1 MKKIIICLLVGILI
15 GGAVIYLVMHKSPT
29 PKIEPAVKNSFSEV
43 TSKLD
48 QGGNLYLYYSTERVV
63 KSIEEFAKKLRK
75 IIELQVFKPNIEN
88 NDALKIF
95 DFVFKMFK
103 NSGLTEISGIGIS
116 SIKIEKNLNNSK
128 IIVHHYKKNGN
139 GLIWRIMEEKPQELK
154 ELKLLPADTVMA
166 GFINL
171 RLNYLWNWIKTE
183 IENSDL
189 QNVKKSINSVEPALQ
204 KQGIDLKKLL
214 DSLKGKIGYILTFD
228 REKKLSIPIGKTPIN
243 IPEPGIAI
251 VFSVKDDT
259 IFNFI
264 KTKLHL
270 EQKSE
275 KKGIKKLI
283 IPVPP
288 IPIPVKPEIV
298 QKDDILIL
306 ASHTKVVDAMLS
318 ANEKGNGLTSTEEF
332 KKIATNIPNKG
343 NGFRFVS
350 PRLFQ
355 LIWKIQQKAIDTY
368 KNVKTEDKI
377 AFNFFKSFQKNWY
390 FYGVLQNTEEGTIFT
405 FNHNSNIEYI
415 VILPAIASAGIMA
428 AIAIPNILK
437 SAHKSK
443 QKLYDKSTIPDLVL

>member
-1 MKKIIICLLVGILI
+1 MKKTIICLLVGVLI
-15 GGAVIYLVMHKSPT
+15 GGVVIYLVMRKPSAS
-29 PKIEPAVKNSFSEV
+29 KIEPAVKNSFFEV

-48 QGGNLYLYYSTERVV
+48 QGGNLYLYYSSERVV
-63 KSIEEFAKKLRK
+63 KSIEKFIGKLRK
-75 IIELQVFKPNIEN
+75 IIELQISKSNIEN

-103 NSGLTEISGIGIS
+103 NSGLTEISGIGLS
-116 SIKIEKNLNNSK
+116 SINIEKTLNHSK
-128 IIVHHYKKNGN
+128 IIVHHYKKNEN
-139 GLIWRIMEEKPQELK
+139 GLLWQLMGEKPQELK

-183 IENSDL
+183 VENSDL
-189 QNVKKSINSVEPALQ
+189 QNLKKSINSVEPALQ
-204 KQGIDLKKLL
+204 KQGIDFKKLL

-228 REKKLSIPIGKTPIN
+228 RENKFPIPIGKTPIN

-259 IFNFI
+259 IFNLI

-298 QKDDILIL
+298 QKDDILII
-306 ASHTKVVDAMLS
+306 ASHTKVVDAILS
-318 ANEKGNGLTSTEEF
+318 ANEKGNGLTSTAEF

-355 LIWKIQQKAIDTY
+355 LIWKIQQKAISTY
-368 KNVKTEDKI
+368 KKVKTEDKI

-390 FYGVLQNTEEGTIFT
+390 FYGVLQNTEEGTIST

-415 VILPAIASAGIMA
+415 VILPAIVSVGIVT
-428 AIAIPNILK
+428 AIAIPKIL
-437 SAHKSK
+437 KSK
-443 QKLYDKSTIPDLVL
+443 QKL

>member
-15 GGAVIYLVMHKSPT
+15 GGTVIYLVMHKSPT
-29 PKIEPAVKNSFSEV
+29 SKVEPAVKNSFSAV

-48 QGGNLYLYYSTERVV
+48 QGGNLYLYYSTERVA
-63 KSIEEFAKKLRK
+63 KSIEKFAGKLRK
-75 IIELQVFKPNIEN
+75 IIDLQISKSNIEN

-95 DFVFKMFK
+95 DFVLKMFK
-103 NSGLTEISGIGIS
+103 NSGLAEISGIGIS
-116 SIKIEKNLNNSK
+116 SIKMEKTLNHSK

-139 GLIWRIMEEKPQELK
+139 GLIWRLLMEERAQELK

-183 IENSDL
+183 VENSDL
-189 QNVKKSINSVEPALQ
+189 QNVKKSINSIEPALQ

-214 DSLKGKIGYILTFD
+214 DSLKGKMGYILTFD
-228 REKKLSIPIGKTPIN
+228 REKKLPIPIGKTPVN

-259 IFNFI
+259 IFNLI

-283 IPVPP
+283 IPLPP

-298 QKDDILIL
+298 QKDDILIM
-306 ASHTKVVDAMLS
+306 ASNTKVVDSILS
-318 ANEKGNGLTSTEEF
+318 ANEKGNGLTSYEEF
-332 KKIATNIPNKG
+332 KKIARNIPNKG
-343 NGFRFVS
+343 NSFRFVS

-355 LIWKIQQKAIDTY
+355 LIWKIQQKAIGTY
-368 KNVKTEDKI
+368 KKIKTEDKI
-377 AFNFFKSFQKNWY
+377 ALNFFKSFQKNWY
-390 FYGVLQNTEEGTIFT
+390 FYGVLQNTEEGTIST
-405 FNHNSNIEYI
+405 FNHNSDIEYL
-415 VILPAIASAGIMA
+415 VILPAITSVGIVA
-428 AIAIPNILK
+428 AIAIPKIL
-437 SAHKSK
+437 KSK
-443 QKLYDKSTIPDLVL
+443 QKLYDKSATSDLVL

>member
-1 MKKIIICLLVGILI
+1 MKKIIICVLVGILI
-15 GGAVIYLVMHKSPT
+15 GGVVIYFVMHKSST
-29 PKIEPAVKNSFSEV
+29 PKIEPVVKNSFSEV

-63 KSIEEFAKKLRK
+63 KSIEKFAGKLRK
-75 IIELQVFKPNIEN
+75 IIDLQVSKSNIKN

-95 DFVFKMFK
+95 DFVFKTLK

-116 SIKIEKNLNNSK
+116 SINMEKNLNHSK

-139 GLIWRIMEEKPQELK
+139 GLIWHLMEKKPQELK

-171 RLNYLWNWIKTE
+171 RLNNLWNWIKTE
-183 IENSDL
+183 VKNSDL
-189 QNVKKSINSVEPALQ
+189 QNVKKSINSIEPALQ

-214 DSLKGKIGYILTFD
+214 DSLKGKVGYVLTFD
-228 REKKLSIPIGKTPIN
+228 REKKLSIPIGKTPMN

-259 IFNFI
+259 IFNLI
-264 KTKLHL
+264 KAKLHL

-283 IPVPP
+283 IPLPP

-298 QKDDILIL
+298 QKDDILII

-318 ANEKGNGLTSTEEF
+318 ANKNGNGLTSYEEF
-332 KKIATNIPNKG
+332 KKIARNIPNKG
-343 NGFRFVS
+343 NSFRFVS

-355 LIWKIQQKAIDTY
+355 LIWKIQQKAIGTY
-368 KNVKTEDKI
+368 KKIKTEDKI
-377 AFNFFKSFQKNWY
+377 AFNFFKSFQKNLY
-390 FYGVLQNTEEGTIFT
+390 FYGVLQNTEEGTIST
-405 FNHNSNIEYI
+405 FNHNSNIEYLF
-415 VILPAIASAGIMA
+415 ILPAITSAGIVT
-428 AIAIPNILK
+428 AIAIPKIL
-437 SAHKSK
+437 KSK
-443 QKLYDKSTIPDLVL
+443 QKIIR

>member
-1 MKKIIICLLVGILI
+1 
-15 GGAVIYLVMHKSPT
+15 
-29 PKIEPAVKNSFSEV
+29 
-43 TSKLD
+43 
-48 QGGNLYLYYSTERVV
+48 
-63 KSIEEFAKKLRK
+63 
-75 IIELQVFKPNIEN
+75 
-88 NDALKIF
+88 
-95 DFVFKMFK
+95 MFK

-116 SIKIEKNLNNSK
+116 SIKIEKNLNHSK
-128 IIVHHYKKNGN
+128 IIVHHYKKNKN
-139 GLIWRIMEEKPQELK
+139 GLMWRIMGEKPQELK

-214 DSLKGKIGYILTFD
+214 DSLKGKIGCILTFD
-228 REKKLSIPIGKTPIN
+228 REKKLSIPIGGTPIN

-259 IFNFI
+259 IFNLLR
-264 KTKLHL
+264 TKLHL

-288 IPIPVKPEIV
+288 IPIPLKPEIV

-318 ANEKGNGLTSTEEF
+318 ANEKGNGLTSYEEF

-355 LIWKIQQKAIDTY
+355 LIWKIQQKAIGTY
-368 KNVKTEDKI
+368 KKVKTENKI

-405 FNHNSNIEYI
+405 FNHN
-415 VILPAIASAGIMA
+415 
-428 AIAIPNILK
+428 
-437 SAHKSK
+437 
-443 QKLYDKSTIPDLVL
+443 

>member
-15 GGAVIYLVMHKSPT
+15 GGAVIYLVMHKPPT
-29 PKIEPAVKNSFSEV
+29 PKIESAVKNSFFEV

-48 QGGNLYLYYSTERVV
+48 QGGNLYLYYSAERVA
-63 KSIEEFAKKLRK
+63 KSIEKFAGKLRK
-75 IIELQVFKPNIEN
+75 IIEVQISKSNIEN

-103 NSGLTEISGIGIS
+103 NSGLTEISGTGIS
-116 SIKIEKNLNNSK
+116 SIKMEKNLNHSK

-139 GLIWRIMEEKPQELK
+139 GLIWRLMEEKPQELK

-183 IENSDL
+183 VENSDL
-189 QNVKKSINSVEPALQ
+189 QNVKKSINSIEPALQ

-214 DSLKGKIGYILTFD
+214 DSLKGKMGYILTFD
-228 REKKLSIPIGKTPIN
+228 REKKLPIPIGKTPIN

-259 IFNFI
+259 IFNLI
-264 KTKLHL
+264 KTKLHFEEKL
-270 EQKSE
+270 E

-283 IPVPP
+283 IQLPP

-298 QKDDILIL
+298 QKDDILII
-306 ASHTKVVDAMLS
+306 ASHTRVVDAMLS
-318 ANEKGNGLTSTEEF
+318 ANEKGNGLTSYEEF
-332 KKIATNIPNKG
+332 KKIARNIPNKG
-343 NGFRFVS
+343 NSFRFVS

-355 LIWKIQQKAIDTY
+355 LIWKIQQKAIGTH
-368 KNVKTEDKI
+368 KKIKTEDKI
-377 AFNFFKSFQKNWY
+377 AFDFFKSFQKNWY
-390 FYGVLQNTEEGTIFT
+390 FYGVLQNTEEGTIST
-405 FNHNSNIEYI
+405 FNHNSNIEYL
-415 VILPAIASAGIMA
+415 VVLPAIISTGIVA
-428 AIAIPNILK
+428 AIAIPKIL
-437 SAHKSK
+437 KSK
-443 QKLYDKSTIPDLVL
+443 QKIIR